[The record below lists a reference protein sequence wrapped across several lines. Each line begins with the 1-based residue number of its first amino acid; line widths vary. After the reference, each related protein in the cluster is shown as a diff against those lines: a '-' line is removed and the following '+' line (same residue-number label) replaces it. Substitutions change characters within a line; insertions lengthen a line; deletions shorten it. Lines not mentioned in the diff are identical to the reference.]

1 VTWSDPTVRPSR
13 LAISSR
19 LSPSATS
26 SLIFSIACGV
36 NLTRLPLADELA
48 FVIVWFFHF
57 FPCGHS
63 VSAAGLLYGLLRPRA
78 AQAVGN
84 QAQLALKEFDPCEHR
99 RLLPRPYLSSAASI
113 SSASRSGLSP
123 SYSTLVSGC
132 RRGGSLLE
140 VDVMTRD
147 VRSPSFA
154 NC

>member
-1 VTWSDPTVRPSR
+1 GDDPTFRPSR

-48 FVIVWFFHF
+48 FVMVMVSPFLPVW
-57 FPCGHS
+57 PP
-63 VSAAGLLYGLLRPRA
+63 VSAAGLLYDLLRPRA
-78 AQAVGN
+78 GRQSAIRRR
-84 QAQLALKEFDPCEHR
+84 LPSKEFDPCEIG

-123 SYSTLVSGC
+123 SYSILVSGC